1 MIFFL
6 IFLILF
12 LGRMNSSILGYEFL
26 NTDEFVIGAKAL
38 RLVKNNFNIY
48 EFDGDTSGILNAI
61 FLTWPDFFN
70 LDITY
75 LSIRLSAILV
85 LSATLFFTFKII
97 SHNLKND
104 ISYILFIPLV
114 LFYSLTKDPDFLH
127 YTNELVACFLL
138 VLSYYFIFTDQK
150 FLNTK
155 RAITISFLSGCVIF
169 AKMQFFPVAALTIFT
184 LVIRQFFK
192 FKDIK
197 ISFILCLGFILPSI
211 LLSIYYYLNNNFL
224 DLFYNVVH
232 YPLSDLIARNIE
244 SENVIADTNSLL
256 SISST
261 EKINALLNHLIQ
273 NSVFHLLYLYF
284 FIFISFMTLSANLI
298 RVINFANYKLI
309 IISISIISTLTI
321 SLGTGSVHRH
331 YLVVLLP
338 MIPIF
343 LANIFNIL
351 NRDLANQKKFKIF
364 LFGCSILF
372 VMSLFFENQKF
383 YSNKFK
389 HTNLTGNNFNF
400 YSPEIF
406 QYLKLK
412 DNDKIIIWGWKPE
425 MYLLSYLNP
434 AARDTINQKQID
446 FKSNREYFRERFI
459 KDFKNNVPTL
469 LIDYVKPKS
478 YMFNTEEHSVKN
490 FKELNKILKDKY
502 IKFKNL
508 NSNCPDYYML
518 NEKFEKLKSKIV
530 SFKIKNGIEEFSKID
545 DFIIDEETCDTSIKF
560 DKNFPNKIV
569 LDIDNKKA
577 NEIMILSSKINT
589 SAKEIDIKLKFN
601 NKSTENK
608 KILLKKYPFWS
619 KLDLKENNKITAIEF
634 DMTKL
639 KTNAFG
645 ITEIK
650 ILNN

>member
-1 MIFFL
+1 
-6 IFLILF
+6 
-12 LGRMNSSILGYEFL
+12 
-26 NTDEFVIGAKAL
+26 
-38 RLVKNNFNIY
+38 
-48 EFDGDTSGILNAI
+48 
-61 FLTWPDFFN
+61 
-70 LDITY
+70 
-75 LSIRLSAILV
+75 
-85 LSATLFFTFKII
+85 
-97 SHNLKND
+97 
-104 ISYILFIPLV
+104 
-114 LFYSLTKDPDFLH
+114 
-127 YTNELVACFLL
+127 
-138 VLSYYFIFTDQK
+138 
-150 FLNTK
+150 
-155 RAITISFLSGCVIF
+155 
-169 AKMQFFPVAALTIFT
+169 
-184 LVIRQFFK
+184 
-192 FKDIK
+192 
-197 ISFILCLGFILPSI
+197 
-211 LLSIYYYLNNNFL
+211 
-224 DLFYNVVH
+224 
-232 YPLSDLIARNIE
+232 
-244 SENVIADTNSLL
+244 
-256 SISST
+256 
-261 EKINALLNHLIQ
+261 
-273 NSVFHLLYLYF
+273 
-284 FIFISFMTLSANLI
+284 MTLSANLI

-406 QYLKLK
+406 QYLKLN

-518 NEKFEKLKSKIV
+518 NEKFEKLKSQIV